1 MSDHLAIAG
10 TTAALG
16 RLLQDALDVDVPG
29 AQVSHERP
37 GGPGDDSRV
46 GVNIF
51 LFQVTPNAAL
61 RNLDL
66 PTRDGGG
73 RRRQRPVAALDL
85 HYLLTFYGSA
95 TTFEPE
101 RILGATVRRLHERPV
116 LDRELVRDAV
126 GDPVHAAVLGGSDLA
141 DAAELIKLAPT
152 PLNLEELSKLWSILF
167 QTAYRLS
174 AAYRATVVQI
184 EARED
189 AAAAVPVRRRGGWV
203 LPVTTAEIRA
213 IEAAAGPGAPILW
226 GGRLVVRGRGLDV
239 AGAVFS
245 VDGVDAVVD
254 AAVSTGERVEI
265 ELQSA
270 SFDGAT
276 LAAGVALLRM
286 KLPPPSGAPA
296 HLAREVAA
304 APFLLRPTLMVDSL
318 SAGAPDAEG
327 RHDGTLT
334 LTLSPPVAEGQEV
347 RAVLDRTAPRPSL
360 TRVLEP
366 TLPPA
371 TVFPVSTVAFP
382 FEALGAGS
390 WLVRV
395 RVDGAESPHAVEND
409 PADPA
414 FGTITGPMVS
424 VP

>member
-10 TTAALG
+10 ATAALG

-37 GGPGDDSRV
+37 GGPGDDTRV

-85 HYLLTFYGSA
+85 HYLLTVYGNA

-116 LDRELVRDAV
+116 LDRTLIRDAIS
-126 GDPVHAAVLGGSDLA
+126 DPVHAPVIGTSDLA
-141 DAAELIKLAPT
+141 EAAELIKLAPT

-167 QTAYRLS
+167 QTPYRLS
-174 AAYRATVVQI
+174 TAYRATVVQI

-189 AAAAVPVRRRGGWV
+189 SAAAVPVRRRGGWAV
-203 LPVTTAEIRA
+203 PITTAEIQA
-213 IEAAAGPGAPILW
+213 VEAADGPGAPIVW
-226 GGRLVVRGRGLDV
+226 GSRLAVRGRGLDIF
-239 AGAVFS
+239 GAVFS
-245 VDGVDAVVD
+245 IADSDAAID
-254 AAVSTGERVEI
+254 EAVSTGERAEI
-265 ELQSA
+265 VLEPA
-270 SFDGAT
+270 SFGGAT
-276 LAAGVALLRM
+276 LTAGIALLCLR
-286 KLPPPSGAPA
+286 LPPPAGAPA

-304 APFLLRPTLMVDSL
+304 APFLLRPTLAVDAL
-318 SAGAPDAEG
+318 DAGLADADD

-334 LTLSPPVAEGQEV
+334 LTLDPPVAEDQQLQ
-347 RAVLDRTAPRPSL
+347 AVLDRTDPRPSL

-366 TLPPA
+366 EFPPD
-371 TVFPVSTVAFP
+371 TVFPVSTIAFP
-382 FEALGAGS
+382 FEALGAGT

-395 RVDGAESPHAVEND
+395 RVDGAESPHAVETD

-414 FGTITGPMVS
+414 FGTITGPTVTVS
-424 VP
+424 